1 MKKSTLL
8 SLLILMSNTGAMANV
23 LHVTTGKDSV
33 PGSLRSVV
41 SEAQS
46 GDTIE
51 IDENVPLLTLDE
63 GEIVIQKNLT
73 LQGMN
78 KTSRP
83 VVDAQNKSRIF
94 MIHGLNLNVNIS
106 NMNFTHGNS
115 NKATLTNYPAGGAI
129 NILSEGSRI
138 GITNVDFYENNSMS
152 HGGAIEA
159 TGPAAPHY
167 SMLTLNHVNFHDN
180 RSLHGGAALFHWGT
194 SVKATDTVFEHNT
207 SLEGDGAI
215 WSSTGCLDLNH
226 VSITENQSQIQSG
239 INSSSFMKLVDV
251 LVDHNTSVENAA
263 AVEGGFILKMQDS
276 QIQSLA
282 KPLSLRSEGNNVIG
296 EFTPSR
302 NKPLS
307 SVVFHPSDK
316 VGNTEKVTS
325 LNVNVPHQPTYGP
338 CVWEMMN

>member
-8 SLLILMSNTGAMANV
+8 TLMILMSNTAAMANV

-51 IDENVPLLTLDE
+51 IDENVTLLTLSD
-63 GEIVIQKNLT
+63 GEIVIQKSLT
-73 LQGMN
+73 LQGAKN
-78 KTSRP
+78 SRP
-83 VVDAQNKSRIF
+83 VVDAQNRSRIF
-94 MIHGLNLNVNIS
+94 MISGLNLNVNIS
-106 NMNFTHGNS
+106 NINFTHGNS
-115 NKATLTNYPAGGAI
+115 NKATLTTYPAGGAI

-138 GITNVDFYENNSMS
+138 DITNADFFENTSAS

-159 TGPAAPHY
+159 SGPAAPHY
-167 SMLTLNHVNFHDN
+167 SMLTLNHVNIHDN
-180 RSLHGGAALFHWGT
+180 TSRYGGAALFHWGT

-207 SLEGDGAI
+207 AMQGDGGAI

-226 VSITENQSQIQSG
+226 VSITGNQGQIQGGLYSA
-239 INSSSFMKLVDV
+239 SFMKLVDV
-251 LVDHNTSVENAA
+251 LVDHNLSAENTA

-282 KPLSLRSEGNNVIG
+282 KPLSLNSDGNNLIG
-296 EFTPSR
+296 EFTPSPS
-302 NKPLS
+302 KPLS
-307 SVVFHPSDK
+307 SVVFHPTDK
-316 VGNTEKVTS
+316 VGNTENASS
-325 LNVNVPHQPTYGP
+325 LNVNVARQPTYGP
-338 CVWEMMN
+338 CVWEMMK